1 MSLGALRGMLYGIC
15 KINGAHILGVGPKRQ
30 CRPTMNCTQS
40 HHICFFFY
48 LLRVGFMLHLNTTAL
63 NMAGSANLWCNM
75 IECMFEMLARFLLT
89 HDCMIM
95 FHYTAMPLRGN

>member
-1 MSLGALRGMLYGIC
+1 MSTDNELYSV
-15 KINGAHILGVGPKRQ
+15 A
-30 CRPTMNCTQS
+30 S
-40 HHICFFFY
+40 HMVSFY